1 MSADGEEEAP
11 GPPQCSTIYVT
22 IWRAGSSEFQCS
34 REGTNALTYP
44 PGVYVART
52 RDFALASLT
61 IFLYIYIFFCQFLL
75 SFILILLLC
84 TQYTVGFFWGVG
96 RFGGGVK
103 TKHQSRR
110 KGNL

>member
-61 IFLYIYIFFCQFLL
+61 IFLYIYFFFLPI
-75 SFILILLLC
+75 SFVFYSYSPLVYPIHC
-84 TQYTVGFFWGVG
+84 RFFLGCWAVWWGG
-96 RFGGGVK
+96 
-103 TKHQSRR
+103 
-110 KGNL
+110 